1 MSPEVWILSLG
12 PGDPD
17 LLNRKTTDIL
27 FSGKP
32 VLLCTGRHPAAAWL
46 RDKQIPFRTMD
57 SLYDASEDFDALFSA
72 VARDVWDTAAENG
85 ILIYAVAD
93 AMTDRSVDLVTRACP
108 EDGAIH
114 VVPGFSYYD
123 YYYSACRAL
132 FPTADARVCPA
143 ADFLLADADPSVPLL
158 ITEVDGELAAGEVK
172 NRLSAWLDDEEKVY
186 FIDGEDVPRRI
197 CLYELDRQPRY
208 SHMSAV
214 AVEGRPFSER
224 KKKVFTDLLRI
235 MDRLRSR
242 DGCPWDR
249 EQTHES
255 LRPYVVEEAWETV
268 DAIDAKDPDHLA
280 EELGDLLF
288 QVVFHTSVAS
298 SFDEFTA
305 SDVVTGICD
314 KMIRRHPHVFGPT
327 EGKTGTF
334 THEDWERIK
343 RGENGARTAGESM
356 ALISAALPSLQYAQ
370 KIVRKLC
377 AAVPGLSRSFEDII
391 ASVHAAAEGIR
402 DDGAPD
408 SSRLLGRLL
417 FCCAELAVRLG
428 LDGEIL
434 LHETARTAVNAFRM
448 MENKGK
454 IDNQVPGG
462 LTFNDFGI

>member
-1 MSPEVWILSLG
+1 MKPEVWILSLG

-17 LLNRKTTDIL
+17 LLNRKTQDIL

-32 VLLCTGRHPAAAWL
+32 VLLRTGRHPAVDWL
-46 RDKQIPFRTMD
+46 REKRLPFRTAD
-57 SLYDASEDFDALFSA
+57 SLYDTAEDFDTLFSA
-72 VARDVWDTAAENG
+72 VADDVWNSASEKGT
-85 ILIYAVAD
+85 LVYAVAD
-93 AMTDRSVDLVTRACP
+93 AMTDRSVDLISRACP
-108 EDGAIH
+108 EGGTIH

-123 YYYSACRAL
+123 YYYSSCRHI

-143 ADFLLADADPSVPLL
+143 ADFLPADADPSVSLL
-158 ITEVDGELAAGEVK
+158 ITEVDGELVAGEVK
-172 NRLSAWLDDEEKVY
+172 NRLSSWMDDEETVY
-186 FIDGEDVPRRI
+186 FIDGEDTPRAI

-208 SHMSAV
+208 SHLTAV
-214 AVEGRPFSER
+214 AVEGRPYPER

-242 DGCPWDR
+242 EGCPWDR

-268 DAIDAKDPDHLA
+268 DAIDAKDPAHLA

-305 SDVVTGICD
+305 SDVITGICD
-314 KMIRRHPHVFGPT
+314 KMIRRHPHVFGPE
-327 EGKTGTF
+327 EGKNGTF

-343 RGENGARTAGESM
+343 RGENGAHTAGESM
-356 ALISAALPSLQYAQ
+356 ALVSAALPSLQYAQ

-377 AAVPGLSRSFEDII
+377 TAVPGLSRGSEDII
-391 ASVHAAAEGIR
+391 AAVHDAAAGIR
-402 DDGAPD
+402 DDGTPESA
-408 SSRLLGRLL
+408 RLLGRLL
-417 FCCAELAVRLG
+417 FYCAELAVRLG
-428 LDGEIL
+428 LDGEII
-434 LHETARTAVNAFRM
+434 LHETVRNAVNAFRA

-454 IDNQVPGG
+454 IEIQGPEC